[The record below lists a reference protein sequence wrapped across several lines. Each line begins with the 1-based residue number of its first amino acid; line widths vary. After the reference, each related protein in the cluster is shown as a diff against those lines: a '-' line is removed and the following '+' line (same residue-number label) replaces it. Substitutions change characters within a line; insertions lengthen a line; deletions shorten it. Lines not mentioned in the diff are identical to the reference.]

1 MSRKLLLVSAMLIA
15 GSLIAASAVRAEEEK
30 EKAPDWKSLQS
41 AKVTLEKGLAAAA
54 RNGKPISGKFEMDE
68 GKLQLS
74 IYIEKDG
81 KFSEVIVDHATG
93 AVKNAEKI
101 DEDEAEDLAA
111 ATAQGQA
118 MAKAKKSLA
127 SVVESAVAANNGY
140 RALSA
145 VPEVK
150 GGRPVATIVLVN
162 ASGKKTVSEGL
173 D

>member
-1 MSRKLLLVSAMLIA
+1 MGKKFLLVSTVLIA
-15 GSLIAASAVRAEEEK
+15 GSLVAASAVRGEEK

-54 RNGKPISGKFEMDE
+54 RNGKPVSGKFEMDE

-74 IYIEKDG
+74 IYVEKDG
-81 KFSEVIVDHATG
+81 KFSELIVDHATG
-93 AVKNAEKI
+93 TVSNTEKI
-101 DEDEAEDLAA
+101 DDDEAEDLAA
-111 ATAQGQA
+111 ASAQSQA

-127 SVVESAVAANNGY
+127 SAVESAVAANAAY

-145 VPEVK
+145 VPELK

-162 ASGKKTVSEGL
+162 GSGRKSVSERL
-173 D
+173 E